1 VPVDIPVAAPERQE
15 CGRKRDPE
23 EAARAHALLYTV
35 VDRGVPRRAAAQD
48 PIHEVAHDTRMAVER
63 SDLPR
68 GTVTFVFTDIA
79 GSTRLLRELGADGYA
94 RELAEHRDL
103 VRVTFARHD
112 GTEVDSQGDA
122 FFFAFRTPQQA
133 LEAASEGL
141 AASTGGRV
149 RVRIGVHTGTPLLTS
164 EGYVGTD
171 VHRASRIANAGHGG
185 QILVSATTAT
195 LVEADG
201 FELLD
206 LGKHRLK
213 DLGRP
218 ERLFQ
223 LGSGAFPPIRS
234 LSPSNLPAPT
244 TAFLGRQAELER
256 LKQILAS
263 GSARVVTLTGP
274 GGIGKTRL
282 AVQAARESSDR
293 FLDGRWWVPLGPLSD
308 PRLVH
313 SALASALTS
322 EEPREALTSDPIARL
337 GTGSSLV
344 LLDCA
349 EHLLPTLAEELAPV
363 IGAAGGATFLVTSR
377 APLHLESEF
386 VYPLPVMNPEDA
398 TSFFLSRAHAAG
410 IDLESS
416 AAQSRL
422 CERLDH
428 LPLAM
433 QLVAAQLKVFT
444 LEQLTDRLSNLLDV
458 QGQRDAEPRHRTLR
472 AAIEWSHSLLS
483 PEQQQAFRR
492 ISIFPAGATV
502 EALEE
507 ITETDLDTLFALLDA
522 SLLRRRDETNE
533 PRFWMLETIR
543 EFARERLEEAGEVQ
557 EIRAR
562 HAGWYRALASRAG
575 RALDGG
581 SEDWLGVLDAEI
593 ENIRATLSWFLEE
606 EDFEAAQDVA
616 GSVGRYWVERGSLG
630 ELRSWLDRSLSGGPR
645 YGAAFAV
652 AINRLSSAVYLQG
665 DYELAR
671 TTAEEALTAARDVG
685 DPIGIQYAL
694 TNLANALEAMD
705 LLDEAWP
712 MEEEVLR
719 ICRALRGEHPRLLT
733 LALINISYSALI
745 RGWYEDA
752 VAYSEEAISVTREH
766 GDSWSAG
773 VARCNLAEASLHLG
787 RVDLAAE
794 QVMDAISIG
803 VDVSDRLLQAD
814 CLEVLAAVQAE
825 RGTHRSAARIL
836 GTSEALRDLIGYPM
850 QPAEKALRQDTL
862 AKIRVEIGESELT
875 SAWSE
880 GAGSDVEET
889 LAVLGGSEA

>member
-1 VPVDIPVAAPERQE
+1 MRVVP
-15 CGRKRDPE
+15 
-23 EAARAHALLYTV
+23 
-35 VDRGVPRRAAAQD
+35 
-48 PIHEVAHDTRMAVER
+48 

-79 GSTRLLRELGADGYA
+79 GSTMLLRELGADEYA
-94 RELAEHRDL
+94 RELAEHREL
-103 VRVTFARHD
+103 VRVTFARHE

-122 FFFAFRTPQQA
+122 FFFVFRTPQQA
-133 LEAASEGL
+133 LEAAAEGL
-141 AASTGGRV
+141 TPSTGGRV
-149 RVRIGVHTGTPLLTS
+149 RVRIGIHTGTPLLTS

-213 DLGRP
+213 DLARP

-234 LSPSNLPAPT
+234 QSPSNLPAPT

-256 LKQILAS
+256 LKQILTS
-263 GSARVVTLTGP
+263 GNARVVTLTGP

-293 FLDGRWWVPLGPLSD
+293 FPDGRWWVPLGPLSD
-308 PRLVH
+308 PQLVH
-313 SALASALTS
+313 SALAAALTS
-322 EEPREALTSDPIARL
+322 EEPREALTAADPLARL
-337 GTGSSLV
+337 GTGSCLV
-344 LLDCA
+344 LLDSA
-349 EHLLPTLAEELAPV
+349 EHLLPALSEELAPV
-363 IGAAGGATFLVTSR
+363 IGAAEGVTFLVTSR

-386 VYPLPVMNPEDA
+386 EYPIPAMSPEDA

-410 IDLESS
+410 IALEPSV
-416 AAQSRL
+416 AQSRL
-422 CERLDH
+422 CERLDR

-444 LEQLTDRLSNLLDV
+444 VEQLTDRLSSLLDV

-483 PEQQQAFRR
+483 PEQQKAFRR

-507 ITETDLDTLFALLDA
+507 ITETNLETLFSLLDA
-522 SLLRRRDETNE
+522 SLLRRRDDENGV
-533 PRFWMLETIR
+533 RFWMLETIR
-543 EFARERLEEAGEVQ
+543 EFARQRLEEADEVQ
-557 EIRAR
+557 VVRDR
-562 HAGWYRALASRAG
+562 HADFYRTIASRAG
-575 RALDGG
+575 RALDGEN
-581 SEDWLGVLDAEI
+581 EDWLGVLDAEI
-593 ENIRATLSWFLEE
+593 ENIRATLSWFLEG

-616 GSVGRYWVERGSLG
+616 GSIGRYWIERGSLA
-630 ELRSWLDRSLSGGPR
+630 EMRSWLKRSLSGGPR
-645 YGAAFAV
+645 HGPAFAG

-665 DYELAR
+665 EYELAR
-671 TTAEEALTAARDVG
+671 TTAEEALTAAREVG
-685 DPIGIQYAL
+685 DPMRIQYAL

-712 MEEEVLR
+712 IEEEVLR
-719 ICRALRGEHPRLLT
+719 ICRDLRREHPRLLT

-773 VARCNLAEASLHLG
+773 VAKCNLAEASLHLG

-814 CLEVLAAVQAE
+814 CLEVLAAVEVE
-825 RGTHRSAARIL
+825 RGAHLSAARIL
-836 GTSEALRDLIGYPM
+836 GTSETLRGVIGYPL
-850 QPAEKALRQDTL
+850 QPAERALRQDTL
-862 AKIRVEIGESELT
+862 AKIRTGIGESELAT
-875 SAWSE
+875 ALSE

-889 LAVLGGSEA
+889 LALLRAGR